1 MGKLID
7 NPTIPKSNYSSM
19 IDLLSHKVMIHPEK
33 VVYTFLSNDNQDE
46 TNITYQELHMYAK
59 QIAAYLQHLGLE
71 GQRALLMYPSGIDYV
86 KAFLGCIYANVIPV
100 PVYPPGLS
108 RNMERLKAIM
118 DDSATNIILTTTQL
132 HSKISF
138 HFSDELSNMNLKWIP
153 IDDISHDYRDQW
165 SQPKV
170 DKESLAFLQYT
181 SGSTS
186 SPKGVMVTH
195 GNILHNEA
203 MIKAACQHNEDTVML
218 GWLPMYHDMGL
229 IGNILQPLYLGA
241 KCVFMSPM
249 DFLQKPFRWLSA
261 ISKYKATIS
270 GGPNFA
276 YDLCLKKITDEQKV
290 QLDLSSWE
298 VAFNGA
304 EPVRYE
310 TIQKFAQ
317 AFKDCNFKLNQF
329 FPCYGMA
336 EATLFITGNEK
347 LTKPVSKGFCKENL
361 LENKAIERPINSENS
376 VKLVGC
382 GMTWL
387 DQKVEIVNTDS
398 LSKCASNEIGE
409 IWVKGDSIAKGYF
422 GRKQETNYAFNN
434 TVKDTNENGFL
445 RTGDLGFFHEG
456 QLFVT
461 GRLKDVIVLR
471 GKNHYP
477 QDIEL
482 TVEKADQTIISG
494 ASAAFSVDIN
504 GEEKLII
511 VAEIERKYRPRPH
524 NEREL
529 KGYLDSVLRNIRQQV
544 MEEHEVQPY
553 TISLLKTS
561 SIPKT
566 SSGKIQRSACKNAY
580 LNNGLEVWHN

>member
-1 MGKLID
+1 MEKLID

-153 IDDISHDYRDQW
+153 IDDISYDYRDQW

-317 AFKDCNFKLNQF
+317 AFKDCGFKLNQF

-347 LTKPVSKGFCKENL
+347 LTKPVSKGFCKESL
-361 LENKAIERPINSENS
+361 LENKAIERPINSEDS
-376 VKLVGC
+376 VKLIGC

-387 DQKVEIVNTDS
+387 NQKVEIVNTDS

-434 TVKDTNENGFL
+434 IVKDTNENGFL

-482 TVEKADQTIISG
+482 TVEKADQAIISG

-524 NEREL
+524 KEREL

-553 TISLLKTS
+553 TIYLLKTS

>member
-241 KCVFMSPM
+241 KCIFMSPM

-317 AFKDCNFKLNQF
+317 AFKDCDFKLNQF

-347 LTKPVSKGFCKENL
+347 LTKPVSKGFCKESL
-361 LENKAIERPINSENS
+361 LENKAIERPLNSEDS

-482 TVEKADQTIISG
+482 TVEKADQAIISE

-524 NEREL
+524 KEREL

-553 TISLLKTS
+553 TIYLLKTS

>member
-1 MGKLID
+1 MEKLID

-153 IDDISHDYRDQW
+153 IDDISYDYRDQW

-317 AFKDCNFKLNQF
+317 AFKDCGFKLNQF

-347 LTKPVSKGFCKENL
+347 LTKPVSKGFCKESL
-361 LENKAIERPINSENS
+361 LENKAIERPVSSEYS
-376 VKLVGC
+376 VKLIGC

-387 DQKVEIVNTDS
+387 NQKVEIVNTDS

-434 TVKDTNENGFL
+434 IVKDTNENGFL

-471 GKNHYP
+471 GKNYYP

-482 TVEKADQTIISG
+482 TVEKADQAIISG

-524 NEREL
+524 KEREL

-553 TISLLKTS
+553 TIYLLKTS

>member
-153 IDDISHDYRDQW
+153 IDDISYDYRDQW
-165 SQPKV
+165 SKPKV

-317 AFKDCNFKLNQF
+317 AFKDCGFKLNQF

-347 LTKPVSKGFCKENL
+347 LTKPVSKGFCKESL
-361 LENKAIERPINSENS
+361 LENKAIERPVNSEDS
-376 VKLVGC
+376 VKLIGC

-387 DQKVEIVNTDS
+387 NQKVEIVNTDS

-434 TVKDTNENGFL
+434 IVKDTNENGFL

-482 TVEKADQTIISG
+482 TVEKADQAIISG

-524 NEREL
+524 KEREL

-553 TISLLKTS
+553 TIYLLKTS

>member
-1 MGKLID
+1 MEKLID

-153 IDDISHDYRDQW
+153 IDDISYDYRDQW

-317 AFKDCNFKLNQF
+317 AFKDCGFKLNQF

-347 LTKPVSKGFCKENL
+347 LTKPVSKGFCKESL
-361 LENKAIERPINSENS
+361 LENKAIERPVSSEYS
-376 VKLVGC
+376 VKLIGC

-387 DQKVEIVNTDS
+387 NQKVEIVNTDS

-434 TVKDTNENGFL
+434 IVKDTNENGFL

-482 TVEKADQTIISG
+482 TVEKADQAIISG

-524 NEREL
+524 KEREL

-553 TISLLKTS
+553 TIYLLKTS

>member
-1 MGKLID
+1 MEKLID
-7 NPTIPKSNYSSM
+7 NPINLAINYSSM
-19 IDLLSHKVMIHPEK
+19 IDLLSHKAMIHPEK
-33 VVYTFLSNDNQDE
+33 VVYTYIYNDNQDE
-46 TNITYQELHMYAK
+46 INITYQELHTCAK
-59 QIAAYLQHLGLE
+59 QIAAYLQKSGLE
-71 GQRALLMYPSGIDYV
+71 GQRALLMYPPGIEYI
-86 KAFLGCIYANVIPV
+86 KAFLGCIYANVVPV

-108 RNMERLKAIM
+108 RNMLRLKSIM
-118 DDSATNIILTTTQL
+118 DDADTNIILTTTQL

-153 IDDISHDYRDQW
+153 IDDIPNLHQYQW

-203 MIKAACQHNEDTVML
+203 MIQAACQHNEDTVML

-229 IGNILQPLYLGA
+229 IGNILQPLFLGA

-276 YDLCLKKITDEQKV
+276 YDLCLRKITEEQKK

-310 TIQKFAQ
+310 TIQNFAN
-317 AFKDCNFKLNQF
+317 AFKDCGFKLNQF
-329 FPCYGMA
+329 YPCYGMA

-347 LTKPVSKGFCKENL
+347 LTKPVLKGFCKESL
-361 LENKAIERPINSENS
+361 LENKALEQPLNSQDS
-376 VKLVGC
+376 VNLVGC
-382 GMTWL
+382 GMPWL
-387 DQKVEIVNTDS
+387 YQEVEIVNAES
-398 LSKCASNEIGE
+398 LIKCAPNEIGE

-422 GRKQETNYAFNN
+422 GREQETNYAFNN
-434 TVKDTNENGFL
+434 ILKGTKEDGFL

-461 GRLKDVIVLR
+461 GRLKDVIVMR

-482 TVEKADQTIISG
+482 TVEKADQAIISG
-494 ASAAFSVDIN
+494 SSAAFSVDIN

-511 VAEIERKYRPRPH
+511 VTEIERKYRPRPH
-524 NEREL
+524 ME
-529 KGYLDSVLRNIRQQV
+529 KDYTGYLDNVLRNIRQQV

-553 TISLLKTS
+553 AIYLLKAG

-566 SSGKIQRSACKNAY
+566 SSGKIQRRTCKNGY
-580 LNNGLEVWHN
+580 LNNDLDVWHS

>member
-1 MGKLID
+1 MEKLID

-153 IDDISHDYRDQW
+153 IDDISYDYRDQW

-317 AFKDCNFKLNQF
+317 AFKDCGFKLNQF

-347 LTKPVSKGFCKENL
+347 LTKPVSKGFCKESL
-361 LENKAIERPINSENS
+361 LENKAIERPINSEDS
-376 VKLVGC
+376 VKLIGC

-387 DQKVEIVNTDS
+387 NQKVEIVNTDS

-434 TVKDTNENGFL
+434 IVKDTNENGFL

-461 GRLKDVIVLR
+461 GRLKDFIVLR

-482 TVEKADQTIISG
+482 TVEKADQAIISG

-511 VAEIERKYRPRPH
+511 VAEIERKYRLRPH
-524 NEREL
+524 KEREL

-553 TISLLKTS
+553 TIYLLKTS

>member
-1 MGKLID
+1 
-7 NPTIPKSNYSSM
+7 
-19 IDLLSHKVMIHPEK
+19 
-33 VVYTFLSNDNQDE
+33 
-46 TNITYQELHMYAK
+46 
-59 QIAAYLQHLGLE
+59 
-71 GQRALLMYPSGIDYV
+71 
-86 KAFLGCIYANVIPV
+86 
-100 PVYPPGLS
+100 
-108 RNMERLKAIM
+108 KAIM
-118 DDSATNIILTTTQL
+118 DDAATNIILTTTQL

-153 IDDISHDYRDQW
+153 IDDISHDYQDQW

-276 YDLCLKKITDEQKV
+276 YDLCLKKITDEQKM

-317 AFKDCNFKLNQF
+317 AFKDCGFKLNQF

-347 LTKPVSKGFCKENL
+347 LTKPVSKGFCKESL
-361 LENKAIERPINSENS
+361 LENKAIERPINSEDS

-387 DQKVEIVNTDS
+387 DQKVEIVNIDS

-422 GRKQETNYAFNN
+422 GREQETNYAFNN

-461 GRLKDVIVLR
+461 GRLKDIIVLR

-482 TVEKADQTIISG
+482 TVEKADQAIISG

-511 VAEIERKYRPRPH
+511 VAEIERKYRSRPH
-524 NEREL
+524 KEREL
-529 KGYLDSVLRNIRQQV
+529 KGYLDNVLRNIRQQV

-553 TISLLKTS
+553 AIYLLKTS

-566 SSGKIQRSACKNAY
+566 SSGKIQRRACKNAY
-580 LNNGLEVWHN
+580 LNNGLEVWHS

>member
-361 LENKAIERPINSENS
+361 LENKAIERPINSEDS
-376 VKLVGC
+376 VKLIGC

-387 DQKVEIVNTDS
+387 HQKVEIVNTDS

-524 NEREL
+524 NKREL

>member
-1 MGKLID
+1 MEKLID
-7 NPTIPKSNYSSM
+7 NPTIPNSSYSSM
-19 IDLLSHKVMIHPEK
+19 IDLLSHKARVHPEK
-33 VVYTFLSNDNQDE
+33 VVYTFLYNDNKDE
-46 TNITYQELHMYAK
+46 INITYQELHTCAK
-59 QIAAYLQHLGLE
+59 QIAGYLQHLGLE
-71 GQRALLMYPSGIDYV
+71 GQRALLMYPSGIDYI

-108 RNMERLKAIM
+108 RNMLRLKAIM
-118 DDSATNIILTTTQL
+118 DDAATNIILTTTHL

-138 HFSDELSNMNLKWIP
+138 HFSDELSSMNLKWIP
-153 IDDISHDYRDQW
+153 IDDISHDYQDDW

-203 MIKAACQHNEDTVML
+203 MIKTACQHNEDTVML

-276 YDLCLKKITDEQKV
+276 YDLCLKKITDEQKR
-290 QLDLSSWE
+290 QLDLSTWE

-317 AFKDCNFKLNQF
+317 AFKDCGFKLNQF

-347 LTKPVSKGFCKENL
+347 LTKLVSKGFCKESL
-361 LENKAIERPINSENS
+361 LENKAIERPLNSEDS

-387 DQKVEIVNTDS
+387 DQKVEIVNTDF
-398 LSKCASNEIGE
+398 LTTCASNEIGE
-409 IWVKGDSIAKGYF
+409 IWIKGNSIAKGYF
-422 GRKQETNYAFNN
+422 GREQETNYAFNN

-461 GRLKDVIVLR
+461 GRLKDVIVMR
-471 GKNHYP
+471 GK
-477 QDIEL
+477 
-482 TVEKADQTIISG
+482 TIT
-494 ASAAFSVDIN
+494 
-504 GEEKLII
+504 
-511 VAEIERKYRPRPH
+511 RK
-524 NEREL
+524 
-529 KGYLDSVLRNIRQQV
+529 I
-544 MEEHEVQPY
+544 
-553 TISLLKTS
+553 
-561 SIPKT
+561 
-566 SSGKIQRSACKNAY
+566 
-580 LNNGLEVWHN
+580 LN

>member
-165 SQPKV
+165 SHPKV

-376 VKLVGC
+376 VKLIGC

>member
-1 MGKLID
+1 MEKLID

-153 IDDISHDYRDQW
+153 IDDISYDYRDQW

-317 AFKDCNFKLNQF
+317 AFKDCGFKLNQF

-347 LTKPVSKGFCKENL
+347 LTKPVSKGFCKESL
-361 LENKAIERPINSENS
+361 LENKAIERPVNSEYS
-376 VKLVGC
+376 VKLIGC

-387 DQKVEIVNTDS
+387 NQKVEIVNTDS

-409 IWVKGDSIAKGYF
+409 IWVKGESIAKGYF

-434 TVKDTNENGFL
+434 IVKDTNENGFL

-482 TVEKADQTIISG
+482 TVEKADQAIISG
-494 ASAAFSVDIN
+494 ASAAFPVDIN

-524 NEREL
+524 KEREL

-553 TISLLKTS
+553 TIYLLKTS

>member
-1 MGKLID
+1 MEKLID
-7 NPTIPKSNYSSM
+7 NPTIPNSSYSSM
-19 IDLLSHKVMIHPEK
+19 IDLLSHKARVHPEK
-33 VVYTFLSNDNQDE
+33 VVYTFLYNDNKDE
-46 TNITYQELHMYAK
+46 INITYQELHTCVK
-59 QIAAYLQHLGLE
+59 KIAGYLQHLGLE
-71 GQRALLMYPSGIDYV
+71 GQRALLMYPSGIDYI

-108 RNMERLKAIM
+108 RNMLRLKAIM
-118 DDSATNIILTTTQL
+118 DDAATNIILTTTHL

-138 HFSDELSNMNLKWIP
+138 HFSDELSSMNLKWIP
-153 IDDISHDYRDQW
+153 IDDISHDYQDEW
-165 SQPKV
+165 SQPKI

-203 MIKAACQHNEDTVML
+203 MIKTACQHNEDTVML

-276 YDLCLKKITDEQKV
+276 YDLCLKKITDEQKR

-317 AFKDCNFKLNQF
+317 AFKDCGFKLNQF

-347 LTKPVSKGFCKENL
+347 LTKPVSKDFCKKSL
-361 LENKAIERPINSENS
+361 LENKAIERPSNSEYS

-387 DQKVEIVNTDS
+387 DQKVEIVNTGS
-398 LSKCASNEIGE
+398 LSTCASNEIGE
-409 IWVKGDSIAKGYF
+409 IWIKGTSIAKGYF
-422 GRKQETNYAFNN
+422 GREQETNYAFNN

-461 GRLKDVIVLR
+461 GRLKDVIVMR

-482 TVEKADQTIISG
+482 TVEKADQAIISG

-504 GEEKLII
+504 EEEKLII
-511 VAEIERKYRPRPH
+511 VAEIERKYRPRSH
-524 NEREL
+524 KEKEL
-529 KGYLDSVLRNIRQQV
+529 KGYLDNVLRNIRQQV

-553 TISLLKTS
+553 AIYLLKTS

-566 SSGKIQRSACKNAY
+566 SSGKIQRRACKKAY

>member
-1 MGKLID
+1 MEKLID
-7 NPTIPKSNYSSM
+7 NPTIPNSNYSSM
-19 IDLLSHKVMIHPEK
+19 IDLLSHKAMIHPEK

-46 TNITYQELHMYAK
+46 TDITYQELHMYAQ

-86 KAFLGCIYANVIPV
+86 KAFLGCIYANVTPV

-153 IDDISHDYRDQW
+153 IADIFHDYRDQW

-276 YDLCLKKITDEQKV
+276 YDLCLKKITDEQKM

-310 TIQKFAQ
+310 TIQKFAR
-317 AFKDCNFKLNQF
+317 AFKDCDFKLNQF

-347 LTKPVSKGFCKENL
+347 LTKPVSKGFCKESL
-361 LENKAIERPINSENS
+361 LENKAIERPINSEDS

-398 LSKCASNEIGE
+398 LSKCALNEIGE

-422 GRKQETNYAFNN
+422 GREQETNYAFNN

-482 TVEKADQTIISG
+482 TVEKADKAIISG

-524 NEREL
+524 KEREL
-529 KGYLDSVLRNIRQQV
+529 KGYLDNVLRSIRQQV

-553 TISLLKTS
+553 SIYLLKTS

-566 SSGKIQRSACKNAY
+566 SSGKIQRRACKNAY

>member
-153 IDDISHDYRDQW
+153 IDDISYDYRDQW
-165 SQPKV
+165 SKPKV

-317 AFKDCNFKLNQF
+317 AFKDCGFKLNQF

-347 LTKPVSKGFCKENL
+347 LTKPVSKGFCKESL
-361 LENKAIERPINSENS
+361 LENKAIERPMNSEYS
-376 VKLVGC
+376 VKLIGC

-387 DQKVEIVNTDS
+387 NQKVEIVNTDS

-434 TVKDTNENGFL
+434 IVKDTNENGFL

-482 TVEKADQTIISG
+482 TVEKADQAIISG

-524 NEREL
+524 KEREL

-553 TISLLKTS
+553 TIYLLKTS

>member
-108 RNMERLKAIM
+108 RNMLRLKAIM
-118 DDSATNIILTTTQL
+118 NDAATNIILTTTQL

-138 HFSDELSNMNLKWIP
+138 HFSDELLNMNLKWIP
-153 IDDISHDYRDQW
+153 IDDISHDYQDQW
-165 SQPKV
+165 SQPKI

-203 MIKAACQHNEDTVML
+203 MIKAACQHNKDTVML

-276 YDLCLKKITDEQKV
+276 YDLCLKKITDEQKK

-317 AFKDCNFKLNQF
+317 AFKDCGFKLNQF

-553 TISLLKTS
+553 AISLLKTS

>member
-153 IDDISHDYRDQW
+153 IDDISYDYRDQW
-165 SQPKV
+165 SKPKV

-317 AFKDCNFKLNQF
+317 AFKDCGFKLNQF

-347 LTKPVSKGFCKENL
+347 LTKPVSKGFCKESL
-361 LENKAIERPINSENS
+361 LENKAIERPINSEDS
-376 VKLVGC
+376 VKLIGC

-387 DQKVEIVNTDS
+387 NQKVEIVNTDS

-434 TVKDTNENGFL
+434 IVKDTNENGFL

-482 TVEKADQTIISG
+482 TVEKADQAIISG

-524 NEREL
+524 KEREL

-553 TISLLKTS
+553 TIYLLKTS

>member
-1 MGKLID
+1 MEKLID
-7 NPTIPKSNYSSM
+7 NPTIPNSNYSSM
-19 IDLLSHKVMIHPEK
+19 IDLLSHKAMIHPEK

-46 TNITYQELHMYAK
+46 TNITYQELHMYAQ

-86 KAFLGCIYANVIPV
+86 KAFLGCIYANVTPV
-100 PVYPPGLS
+100 PVYLPGLS

-276 YDLCLKKITDEQKV
+276 YDLCLKKITDEQKM

-310 TIQKFAQ
+310 TIQKFAR
-317 AFKDCNFKLNQF
+317 AFKDCDFKLNQF

-347 LTKPVSKGFCKENL
+347 LTKPVSKGFCKESL
-361 LENKAIERPINSENS
+361 LENKAIERPVNSEDS

-398 LSKCASNEIGE
+398 LSKCALNEIGE

-422 GRKQETNYAFNN
+422 GREQETNYAFNN

-482 TVEKADQTIISG
+482 TVEKADEAIISG

-524 NEREL
+524 KEREL
-529 KGYLDSVLRNIRQQV
+529 KGYLDNVLRSIRQQV

-553 TISLLKTS
+553 SIYLLKTS

-566 SSGKIQRSACKNAY
+566 SSGKIQRRACKNAY

>member
-1 MGKLID
+1 MEKLID
-7 NPTIPKSNYSSM
+7 NPTIPNSNYSSM
-19 IDLLSHKVMIHPEK
+19 IDLLSHKAMIHPEK

-59 QIAAYLQHLGLE
+59 QLAAYLQHLGLE

-86 KAFLGCIYANVIPV
+86 KAFLGCIYANVTPV

-138 HFSDELSNMNLKWIP
+138 HFSDEISNMNLKWIP

-203 MIKAACQHNEDTVML
+203 MIKAACQHNKDTVML

-276 YDLCLKKITDEQKV
+276 YDLCLKKITDEQKM

-310 TIQKFAQ
+310 TIQKFAR
-317 AFKDCNFKLNQF
+317 AFKDCDFKLNQF

-347 LTKPVSKGFCKENL
+347 LTKPVSKGFCKESL
-361 LENKAIERPINSENS
+361 LENKAIERPINSEDS

-398 LSKCASNEIGE
+398 LSKCALNEIGE

-422 GRKQETNYAFNN
+422 GREQETNYAFNN

-482 TVEKADQTIISG
+482 TVEKADEAIISG

-524 NEREL
+524 KEREL
-529 KGYLDSVLRNIRQQV
+529 KGYLDNVLRSIRQQV

-553 TISLLKTS
+553 SIYLLKTS

-566 SSGKIQRSACKNAY
+566 SSGKIQRRACKNAY

>member
-1 MGKLID
+1 MEKLID
-7 NPTIPKSNYSSM
+7 NPTILNSNYSSM
-19 IDLLSHKVMIHPEK
+19 IDLLSHKAMIHPEK

-46 TNITYQELHMYAK
+46 TNITYQELHMYAQ

-86 KAFLGCIYANVIPV
+86 KAFLGCIYANVTPV

-153 IDDISHDYRDQW
+153 IDDISHDHRDQW

-276 YDLCLKKITDEQKV
+276 YDLCLKKITDEQKM

-310 TIQKFAQ
+310 TIQKFAR
-317 AFKDCNFKLNQF
+317 AFKDCDFKLNQF

-347 LTKPVSKGFCKENL
+347 LTKPVSKGFCKESL
-361 LENKAIERPINSENS
+361 LENKAIERPINSEDS

-398 LSKCASNEIGE
+398 LSKCALNEIGE

-422 GRKQETNYAFNN
+422 GREQETNYAFNN

-482 TVEKADQTIISG
+482 TVEKADEAIISG

-524 NEREL
+524 KEREL
-529 KGYLDSVLRNIRQQV
+529 KGYLDNVLRSIRQQV

-553 TISLLKTS
+553 SIYLLKTS

-566 SSGKIQRSACKNAY
+566 SSGKIQRRACKNAY

>member
-1 MGKLID
+1 MEKLID

-153 IDDISHDYRDQW
+153 IDDISYDYRDQW

-317 AFKDCNFKLNQF
+317 AFKDCGFKLNQF

-347 LTKPVSKGFCKENL
+347 LTKPVFKGFCKESL
-361 LENKAIERPINSENS
+361 LENKAIERPINSEDS
-376 VKLVGC
+376 VKLIGC

-387 DQKVEIVNTDS
+387 NQKVEIVNTDS

-434 TVKDTNENGFL
+434 IVKDTNENGFL

-482 TVEKADQTIISG
+482 TVEKADQAIISG

-524 NEREL
+524 KEREL

-553 TISLLKTS
+553 TIYLLKTS

-566 SSGKIQRSACKNAY
+566 SSGKIQRSVCKNAY